1 MNCIF
6 CQIIK
11 KEIPARIVYEDAKFL
26 AFLDIEPNTHGHTLV
41 IPKNHA
47 DNFTSMSSV
56 AAAELIQVVH
66 KIAPQLVE
74 VLDADGYNLAINNG
88 RAAGQLVD
96 HAHWHIIPRWT
107 DDNLI
112 HWPHSQIAKE
122 KLEETFAKLQD
133 KIK

>member
-11 KEIPARIVYEDAKFL
+11 KEIPARIIYEDNNFL
-26 AFLDIEPNTHGHTLV
+26 AFLDIEPNTYGHTLV
-41 IPKNHA
+41 IPKIHA
-47 DNFTSMSSV
+47 DNFSSLSAQ
-56 AAAELIQVVH
+56 AAADLILAVH
-66 KIAPQLVE
+66 KIAPQLVD
-74 VLDADGYNLAINNG
+74 VLGADAYNLAINNG

-122 KLEETFAKLQD
+122 KLEETFAKLQG

>member
-6 CQIIK
+6 CKIIN
-11 KEIPARIVYEDAKFL
+11 KEIPAKIIYEDDNFL
-26 AFLDIEPNTHGHTLV
+26 AFLDIEPNTYGHTLV
-41 IPKNHA
+41 ISKNHA
-47 DNFTSMSSV
+47 DNFTSMSSSAV
-56 AAAELIQVVH
+56 AELIQVVH

-74 VLDADGYNLAINNG
+74 ILGADGYNLAINNG

-96 HAHWHIIPRWT
+96 HAHWHIIPRWV

-122 KLEETFAKLQD
+122 KLAETFTKLEGR
-133 KIK
+133 IK